1 MKTPQRDE
9 LIAQAKDAIADLIQD
24 DLVIE
29 GHLLAKD
36 IVAMTTDRDPEKTRA
51 VVDHWKTKALGM
63 PQRRSTAI

>member
-1 MKTPQRDE
+1 MDKPQRDE
-9 LIAQAKDAIADLIQD
+9 LIAQARDVIADLIQD

-36 IVAMTTDRDPEKTRA
+36 IIAMTTDRDPEKTRA

-63 PQRRSTAI
+63 PKRRTAAI